1 MLLSQHFAE
10 HHQSG
15 YSEIISKQEEAISNQ
30 SIVRILI
37 VDDFAAWRQY
47 VIEKL
52 RENLN
57 FEVIGIA
64 SDGLEAVR
72 KAEELQ
78 PDLILLDIGL
88 PRLDGIGAARQIH
101 TVAPESKIIF
111 LSQELDLDV
120 ARAALSMGGHGFVVK
135 SEAEN
140 ELFVAIEAVM
150 LGKRFESRR
159 LESRAFGDFVD
170 SQADGQFRRAG
181 IIASHPVPASMARDA
196 GRCHEVQF
204 YANDAF
210 LLDGFTR
217 FISTA
222 LKSGNPAIVIATQ
235 SHRDSLLQRLQAHGS
250 DIPAAI
256 DEGRLIAL
264 DAAETL
270 STFMINE
277 MPDPARFLKVVSDL
291 ILAAGRTRKR
301 EHLRVMAC
309 GECAP
314 LLWAEGKADAAI
326 RLEELWDE
334 IARTRAI
341 DILCGY
347 PAGSF
352 RYEEDSH
359 IFRNICQAHSTVHT
373 W

>member
-1 MLLSQHFAE
+1 
-10 HHQSG
+10 
-15 YSEIISKQEEAISNQ
+15 
-30 SIVRILI
+30 
-37 VDDFAAWRQY
+37 
-47 VIEKL
+47 
-52 RENLN
+52 
-57 FEVIGIA
+57 
-64 SDGLEAVR
+64 
-72 KAEELQ
+72 
-78 PDLILLDIGL
+78 LDIGL

-101 TVAPESKIIF
+101 IVAPESKIIF
-111 LSQELDLDV
+111 LSQELDLDI
-120 ARAALSMGGHGFVVK
+120 AREALSVGGQAFVVK

-140 ELFVAIEAVM
+140 ELLAAIEAVM

-159 LESRAFGDFVD
+159 LQSHAFGDVAD
-170 SQADGQFRRAG
+170 SQADGHFRRAG
-181 IIASHPVPASMARDA
+181 LIESHPASAPIARDA

-222 LKSGNPAIVIATQ
+222 LESGNPAIVIATQ
-235 SHRDSLLQRLQAHGS
+235 SHRDSLLERLQAHGA
-250 DIPAAI
+250 DIRAAI

-270 STFMINE
+270 STFMVNE
-277 MPDPARFLKVVSDL
+277 MPDPARFVKVVSDL
-291 ILAAGRTRKR
+291 IMAASRTTKR

-314 LLWAEGKADAAI
+314 LLWAQGKADAAI

-334 IARTRAI
+334 IARTCAI
-341 DILCGY
+341 DILCWY
-347 PAGSF
+347 PSASF
-352 RYEEDSH
+352 RYKEDSDV
-359 IFRNICQAHSTVHT
+359 FRSICQTHSAVHS